1 MKEAKPMKNDLLKGL
16 TEEQIAKAR
25 ECKSEEELLELARK
39 EGVKLTDEQLESISG
54 GCGQK
59 PKERVCPGCH
69 STNVQSRTEYRQS
82 HDVEICCCLDCGM
95 EW

>member
-1 MKEAKPMKNDLLKGL
+1 MKNDLLKGL

-69 STNVQSRTEYRQS
+69 STNVEVRTEYRQS
-82 HDVEICCCLDCGM
+82 HDVEIYCCTECGM